1 VVEGGLS
8 MKGLLAG
15 AGKVVAGL
23 EVGGE
28 VPGGFKRKG
37 LFV

>member
-1 VVEGGLS
+1 
-8 MKGLLAG
+8 MKGLLEG